1 MHNFQINFAHPWLLL
16 LLIPA
21 VLFTLLPY
29 FRLAK
34 RYRRT
39 RNRITSIVLHLM
51 VMVLSILALS
61 GITFSYQ
68 LTNDENEIIYLVDM
82 SDSEEEAQA
91 KRDEFVELVINDSQ
105 YDGYKVGVVTFG
117 YDQVYAAPLTHKVE
131 DVYDTY
137 MGAVLPD
144 TSATNIAAAL
154 NYTKDLFTNPQTAKI
169 VLITDGKETDEDAV
183 SAIRSLVAQGIKLDT
198 ALIPSEYTGFDAQI
212 ISVELPDYHMTTGNE
227 YIAKVTIQSKD
238 VVNATIELMDNGA
251 TSSVVPVELI
261 KGTQTVTVPFTFAS
275 DKLHQLAF
283 KLTVSTTESLQENNT
298 YHTYHYLHVFK
309 KLLVLERIDGE
320 SDALVNMINA
330 NNEFEPTVL
339 NIKSANVPTTIE
351 ALCDYDQVVLN
362 NIANADMINGFD
374 ELLQTYVYEY
384 GGGLFTVGGDK
395 ETTQNGNTIT
405 TANAYNRKDLI
416 GSIYQ
421 EMLPVEA
428 INYTPPLGVM
438 LLIDTSG
445 SMGGDGQYGY
455 SSKLDWAKA
464 GAASCLDALTE
475 RDYIGVMTF
484 DDYQSTVLELTPRT
498 QEAKI
503 RAAINTIEKANGGT
517 VNSEAIYR
525 AGQALRALE
534 DVDKRHIIL
543 VTDGA
548 ISDITNCQSIA
559 QSYYANDG
567 ITLSVVSI
575 GLTESSQYYE
585 ATKQLVA
592 AGNGRL
598 IMAQPNQLVEEMRE
612 ELNVEP
618 LKEVND
624 ETFNIKIKDTLS
636 PLVKDLTRLEEH
648 KDILEVTLDGFYGV
662 KIRPT
667 ADLILTGNYQVPLY
681 AQWKY
686 GKGMVGSFM
695 CDLSGKRSADFMRS
709 PDGAQFVK
717 NVINNLMPTSDIQPN
732 EIKIQLRE
740 DNYTNQLSIYT
751 SLKEGEMVRA
761 SILSTSG
768 EVLAD
773 LNTVTKLLE
782 GETWSDYPC
791 YVTSSLSLANNY
803 SRCDFVIKEGGVYK
817 ILIQKCDAN
826 GAVLETL
833 ETYKS
838 FAYSEEYDSFKKNG
852 TGSQTPEESLSYLA
866 ERGNGAMIADL
877 ENPWEIFEGFI
888 TDIDKVYDP
897 RFVFMIMAIVLF
909 LLDIAVRKFK
919 FKWPHE
925 LIRAYRE
932 KRNSK

>member
-1 MHNFQINFAHPWLLL
+1 MHNFQINFSHPWLLL

-21 VLFTLLPY
+21 VALTLLPY

-39 RNRITSIVLHLM
+39 RNRITSMVLHLM

-68 LTNDENEIIYLVDM
+68 ITNDENEIIYLVDM
-82 SDSEEEAQA
+82 SDSEEEIQA

-131 DVYDTY
+131 NVYDSY
-137 MGAVLPD
+137 MSATLPD
-144 TSATNIAAAL
+144 TTATNIAAAL
-154 NYTKDLFTNPQTAKI
+154 DYTVKLFENPQTAKI
-169 VLITDGKETDEDAV
+169 VLITDGKETDEDAT
-183 SAIRSLVAQGIKLDT
+183 SAIRSLVAKGIKLDT

-212 ISVELPDYHMTTGNE
+212 IGVELPDYHMTTDNE
-227 YIAKVTIQSKD
+227 YTAKVTIQSKD
-238 VVNATIELMDNGA
+238 VASATVELLDNGKN
-251 TSSVVPVELI
+251 SSVVSLELI
-261 KGTQTVTVPFTFAS
+261 KGTQTVLVPFTFDT
-275 DKLHQLAF
+275 DKLHQLTF
-283 KLTVSTTESLQENNT
+283 KLTVATEEALLGNNT
-298 YHTYHYLHVFK
+298 YYSYHYLHVFK
-309 KLLVLERIDGE
+309 KLLVLERTDGE
-320 SDALVNMINA
+320 SAIFLNMINA
-330 NNEFEPTVL
+330 DNEYEVTVA
-339 NIKSANVPTTIE
+339 NINSTQVPTTIE
-351 ALCDYDQVVLN
+351 SLCAYDQVVLN
-362 NIANADMINGFD
+362 NISNEDMINGFD

-384 GGGLFTVGGDK
+384 GGGLFTIGGDK
-395 ETTQNGNTIT
+395 ETTQNGETIT
-405 TANAYNRKDLI
+405 TANAYNRKDLM

-445 SMGGDGQYGY
+445 SMGGDGEYGY
-455 SSKLDWAKA
+455 NSKLDWAKA

-484 DDYQSTVLELTPRT
+484 DDYQSTILEMTPRT

-525 AGQALRALE
+525 AGQALRALD

-559 QSYYANDG
+559 QSYYNNDG

-575 GLTESSQYYE
+575 GLTESSQYFE

-612 ELNVEP
+612 ELNVDP

-624 ETFNIKIKDTLS
+624 ETFNIKVQNSLS
-636 PLVKDLTRLEEH
+636 PLVKELSRLETN
-648 KDILEVTLDGFYGV
+648 KDLLDVTLDGFYGV
-662 KIRPT
+662 KVRQT
-667 ADLILTGNYQVPLY
+667 ADLILVGNYQVPIY

-695 CDLSGKRSADFMRS
+695 CDLSGKRSRDFTINAD
-709 PDGAQFVK
+709 GKQFLK
-717 NVINNLMPTSDIQPN
+717 NVLDNLMPTSDIRPN

-751 SLKEGEMVRA
+751 SLQEGETVRA
-761 SILSTSG
+761 SILFDTG
-768 EVLAD
+768 EVLTS
-773 LNTVTKLLE
+773 LNTVTELLE
-782 GETWSDYPC
+782 GETWSDYAC
-791 YVTSSLSLANNY
+791 YVTSNLSKANNY

-817 ILIQKCDAN
+817 ILIEKCDVN
-826 GAVLETL
+826 GTPIATL

-838 FAYSEEYDSFKKNG
+838 FAYSEEYDSFKQNG
-852 TGSQTPEESLSYLA
+852 SGVQTPEESLSYLA
-866 ERGNGAMIADL
+866 ERGGGAMIEDL

-888 TDIDKVYDP
+888 TDIDKLYDP
-897 RFVFMIMAIVLF
+897 RFLFMIMAIVLF

-932 KRNSK
+932 KKNSK